1 MSIPPDTVDTL
12 IVDGIVATL
21 QSGPAG
27 SAPYGLLSDAV
38 IGITDERISYVGPE
52 ADVDAKQR
60 WSVGGRLVTPAL
72 IDCHTH
78 LVFGGERITEFERR
92 LGGATYE
99 EIASAGGGILS
110 TVAATRAASDDEL
123 FDSGA
128 RHIRWLLQSG
138 VGTVE
143 IKSGYGLDAH
153 HELRMLRV
161 ARRLGNAYPV
171 RIVTSLLAAHAIP
184 PEHRADP
191 DRYISSIC
199 NDMIPA
205 AAEEGLADAVDA
217 FSERIAFTPA
227 QVRRVF
233 DAARDANLAVRLHA
247 DQLSDSGGAALA
259 AEYGALSADHL
270 EHASDAG
277 VEALATAGTVAVLIP
292 GASSFL
298 NEEARPPIAKMRRAG
313 VRIAVSTDLNPG
325 TAPFGSLQGTM
336 ALASARFR
344 LTPEETLAGTTRH
357 AAAALGLRD
366 TGTLEPGMRA
376 DLAVW
381 DVKSPAALS
390 YWSGAPL
397 CTEVWID
404 GVIRYERGEGFTPEE
419 LRIDS

>member
-1 MSIPPDTVDTL
+1 MVNKSVDTL
-12 IVDGIVATL
+12 IVDGVVASL
-21 QSGPAG
+21 QSR
-27 SAPYGLLSDAV
+27 SEPYGHLNDAV
-38 IGITDERISYVGPE
+38 IGISGGRISYLGPE
-52 ADVDAKQR
+52 KGVEASER
-60 WSVGGRLVTPAL
+60 RSVSGRLITPAL

-99 EIASAGGGILS
+99 EIAKAGGGILS

-123 FDSGA
+123 FDAGA

-138 VGTVE
+138 VATVE
-143 IKSGYGLDAH
+143 IKSGYGLDSH

-161 ARRLGNAYPV
+161 ARRLDEALPV

-184 PEHRADP
+184 PAHRGDP
-191 DRYISSIC
+191 DRYISEIC
-199 NDMIPA
+199 EEMIPA
-205 AAEEGLADAVDA
+205 AAEEGLADSVDA
-217 FSERIAFTPA
+217 YGERIAFTPK

-233 DAARDANLAVRLHA
+233 DAAREANLPVRLHA

-270 EHASDAG
+270 EHTSDAG

-298 NEEARPPIAKMRRAG
+298 NEEARPPIAKMRGAG
-313 VRIAVSTDLNPG
+313 VRMAVSTDLNPG
-325 TAPFGSLQGTM
+325 TAPVASLQETM

-344 LTPEETLAGTTRH
+344 LTPEEALAGTTRH
-357 AAAALGLRD
+357 AAAALGLED
-366 TGTLEPGMRA
+366 TGVIEPGMRA
-376 DLAVW
+376 DLSVW

-390 YWSGAPL
+390 YWTGAPL
-397 CTEVWID
+397 CAEVWIE
-404 GVIRYERGEGFTPEE
+404 GVISYERGE
-419 LRIDS
+419 R

>member
-1 MSIPPDTVDTL
+1 MSLTVDTV

-21 QSGPAG
+21 KPG
-27 SAPYGLLSDAV
+27 SEPYGQLSDAV
-38 IGITDERISYVGPE
+38 IGITDGRISYVGPE
-52 ADVDAKQR
+52 VGVEARKR

-138 VGTVE
+138 VATVE

-161 ARRLGNAYPV
+161 ARRLGEALPV
-171 RIVTSLLAAHAIP
+171 RVVTSLLAAHAIP

-191 DRYISSIC
+191 NRYISVIC
-199 NDMIPA
+199 EDMIPA
-205 AAEEGLADAVDA
+205 AAEERLADAVDA

-233 DAARDANLAVRLHA
+233 DAARDAHLAVRLHA
-247 DQLSDSGGAALA
+247 DQLSDLGGAALA
-259 AEYGALSADHL
+259 AEYDALSADHL

-277 VEALATAGTVAVLIP
+277 LKALATAGTVAVLIP
-292 GASSFL
+292 GASAFL
-298 NEEARPPIAKMRRAG
+298 NEEARPPIARMREAG

-325 TAPFGSLQGTM
+325 TAPFGSLQETM

-357 AAAALGLRD
+357 AAAALGLGD
-366 TGTLEPGMRA
+366 TGVIEPDMRA

-390 YWSGAPL
+390 YWTGAPL
-397 CTEVWID
+397 CTEVWTD
-404 GVIRYERGEGFTPEE
+404 GVLHYARDTSSLPH
-419 LRIDS
+419 

>member
-1 MSIPPDTVDTL
+1 MSLTVDTV

-21 QSGPAG
+21 KPG
-27 SAPYGLLSDAV
+27 SEPYGQLSDAV
-38 IGITDERISYVGPE
+38 IGITDGRISYVGPE
-52 ADVDAKQR
+52 VGVEARKR

-138 VGTVE
+138 VATVE

-161 ARRLGNAYPV
+161 ARRLGEALPV
-171 RIVTSLLAAHAIP
+171 RVVTSLLAAHAIP

-191 DRYISSIC
+191 NRYISVIC
-199 NDMIPA
+199 EDMIPA
-205 AAEEGLADAVDA
+205 AAEERLANAVDA

-233 DAARDANLAVRLHA
+233 DAARDAHLAVRLHA
-247 DQLSDSGGAALA
+247 DQLSDLGGAALA

-277 VEALATAGTVAVLIP
+277 LKALATAGTVAVLIP
-292 GASSFL
+292 GASAFL
-298 NEEARPPIAKMRRAG
+298 NEKARPPIAKMREAG

-325 TAPFGSLQGTM
+325 TAPFGSLQETM

-357 AAAALGLRD
+357 AAAALGLGD
-366 TGTLEPGMRA
+366 TGVIEPDMRA

-390 YWSGAPL
+390 YWTGAPL
-397 CTEVWID
+397 CTEVWTD
-404 GVIRYERGEGFTPEE
+404 GVLHYARDTSSLPH
-419 LRIDS
+419 